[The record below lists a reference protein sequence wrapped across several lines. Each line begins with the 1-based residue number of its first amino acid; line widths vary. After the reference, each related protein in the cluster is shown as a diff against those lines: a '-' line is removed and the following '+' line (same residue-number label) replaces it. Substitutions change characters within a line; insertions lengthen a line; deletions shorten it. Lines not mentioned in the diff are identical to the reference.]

1 MKKIMLLLLC
11 AVFCLTCVSCS
22 GDEKEGAEVAVYL
35 STPIYNF
42 DPAYAYT
49 DEATAQVLRLLYTPL
64 LTLDDDGD
72 LQEGLAEDWE
82 IISEPEDKE
91 FAIEF
96 TLQENACWSNG
107 AKITSTDF
115 VYSWTRLL
123 DPAFTSDAA
132 SLLFDIKNA
141 REYKNC
147 QISSQFDVG
156 IIPLETDVLRVE
168 FEEEIDYQKFLVN
181 CTSLALAPVYE
192 DNVASFAD
200 WATNV
205 ALINTCGPFAVR
217 TFKPNEKLVL
227 ERNTYFLRDK
237 YDAIDKYVTP
247 KTLVIDMTMTPSQQ
261 VQAFNENKLFFVGY
275 VPLEN
280 RATYKDSE
288 YLYTSNSLTTHTYY
302 FNTERAPFN
311 NANVRKALS
320 MAISRNDIAK
330 QLVFASPAQ
339 GFVPESAWDIKEK
352 ASFRE
357 NSTVSISGD
366 QDLATAQS
374 LINAANLTASDK
386 KIELTIRPNEIDR
399 AVAKT
404 VKTAWEQL
412 GFTVTIRELNIS
424 EYSNVASG
432 YDFLM
437 DDFRIALYKGDF
449 DVIAVDVTM
458 LTPDPL
464 SLLASYSSEFSGSAT
479 SDVSKPYDGTHLT
492 GYHSLAYD
500 GLMEQAYRVTDNAER
515 KSILLHR
522 AEAMLIEDMPAM
534 PIFVYQNAYLIHDD
548 IKKVKYDY
556 AGNYDLQKMKLKNYE
571 DYMEEK

>member
-1 MKKIMLLLLC
+1 MKKLLLLLLC
-11 AVFCLTCVSCS
+11 AIFCLTCVSCS
-22 GDEKEGAEVAVYL
+22 GDDKEGAEVAVYL

-49 DEATAQVLRLLYTPL
+49 DEATAQVLKLLYTPL

-72 LQEGLAEDWE
+72 VQEGLAEDWE
-82 IISEPEDKE
+82 IISDPEEKE

-96 TLQENACWSNG
+96 TLQEYAYWSNG

-115 VYSWTRLL
+115 VYAWTRLL
-123 DPAFTSDAA
+123 DPLFTSDAA

-141 REYKNC
+141 RAYKNC

-168 FEEEIDYQKFLVN
+168 FEEEIDYDKFLVN

-192 DNVASFAD
+192 DNAASFAD

-227 ERNTYFLRDK
+227 ERNTYYMRDEH
-237 YDAIDKYVTP
+237 DAIDKFVTP
-247 KTLVIDMTMTPSQQ
+247 KSLIIDMTMTPSQQ
-261 VQAFNENKLFFVGY
+261 VQAFNDNKLFFVGY

-280 RATYKDSE
+280 RATYQDSE
-288 YLYTSNSLTTHTYY
+288 YLKTFDSLTTHTYY
-302 FNTERAPFN
+302 FNTERAPFDD
-311 NANVRKALS
+311 ANVRKALS

-330 QLVFASPAQ
+330 QLVFAKPAQ

-357 NSTVSISGD
+357 NSNVQISGD
-366 QDLATAQS
+366 QSLAAAQS
-374 LINAANLTASDK
+374 LIAAANLTAQEK
-386 KIELTIRPNEIDR
+386 RIELTIRPNEIDR
-399 AVAKT
+399 AVANA

-412 GFTVTIRELNIS
+412 GFSVSILELNVS

-432 YDFLM
+432 YDFLL

-449 DVIAVDVTM
+449 DVIAVDATM

-464 SLLASYSSEFSGSAT
+464 SLLATYSSEFSGSKT

-500 GLMEQAYRVTDNAER
+500 GLMEQAFRADNAQL

-548 IKKVKYDY
+548 IKKVKFDY

>member
-22 GDEKEGAEVAVYL
+22 DDEDEGAEVAVYL

-64 LTLDDDGD
+64 LTLDEDGD

-96 TLQENACWSNG
+96 TLQENAYWSNG

-123 DPAFTSDAA
+123 DPTFTSEAA

-141 REYKNC
+141 REYKSC
-147 QISSQFDVG
+147 EVSSSFDVA

-192 DNVASFAD
+192 DNAASFED

-217 TFKPNEKLVL
+217 TFKPREKLVL
-227 ERNTYFLRDK
+227 ERNTYYMRDEH
-237 YDAIDKYVTP
+237 DAIDKYVTP
-247 KTLVIDMTMTPSQQ
+247 KTLVIDMTVGTARRIQN
-261 VQAFNENKLFFVGY
+261 FYEGKLFFVGY
-275 VPLEN
+275 IPLDS
-280 RATYKDSE
+280 RGFYKDHE
-288 YLYTSNSLTTHTYY
+288 CLHTSNSLTTHTYY

-330 QLVFASPAQ
+330 QLVFANPAQ

-357 NSTVSISGD
+357 NSTVSISGN
-366 QDLATAQS
+366 QDLAAAQA
-374 LINAANLTASDK
+374 LINAANLTESEK
-386 KIELTIRPNEIDR
+386 KIELTVRPNEVDLT
-399 AVAKT
+399 VAAT
-404 VKTAWEQL
+404 VKAAWEQL
-412 GFTVTIRELNIS
+412 GFTVKIRQLNVS

-432 YDFLM
+432 YDFLI
-437 DDFRIALYKGDF
+437 DDFRVALYKGDF

-464 SLLASYSSEFSGSAT
+464 SLLATYSSDFSGSKT

-500 GLMEQAYRVTDNAER
+500 ALMEQAYYVTDDAQR

-548 IKKVKYDY
+548 IVKVKYDY
-556 AGNYDLQKMKLKNYE
+556 AGNYDLQKMKLRNYE
-571 DYMEEK
+571 EYMEEK